1 MTSKETG
8 LPESP
13 RSPTARIVSR
23 LDPLERRQPDL
34 SVLYVYRFCGLGGVE
49 TSITTK
55 LRALAPFR
63 VDARAL
69 FLEHYGVGSEEIARS
84 PGVLFGLGIPE
95 IERLLRKVE
104 IVVVTDFPE
113 FLDVIASSG
122 SSARV
127 VFESHASYPPALER
141 FYSRLESRSI
151 SAIVVPSEFNRR
163 LMLRFGISRDD
174 VHVIPNAVDATTF
187 RPANPS
193 RDVLARLGS
202 AAAPLVVWVGRLEDQ
217 KSPLEFVRIGIGLL
231 REERGFRFAF
241 VGDTPQYEDSVAE
254 IRREIP
260 PQLRDAFRFLRG
272 VAPSEMPDI
281 YNAAR
286 VSGGCLVS
294 TSLNESQ
301 PMIFL
306 EAMACECPVV
316 SSRVGGVPEILE
328 DGRTGRLY
336 DLGDDETARLAIVE
350 LADSGRRPTRQSMT
364 RRAHAAV
371 RERHA
376 LSSIGARYRELFDS
390 IR

>member
-1 MTSKETG
+1 MASKETG
-8 LPESP
+8 LPEIS
-13 RSPTARIVSR
+13 RSRIGRIVSR
-23 LDPLERRQPDL
+23 LYPLERRQPDL

-63 VDARAL
+63 ADARAL

-95 IERLLRKVE
+95 IERLLREVD

-127 VFESHASYPPALER
+127 VFESHASYPPALPR

-163 LMLRFGISRDD
+163 LMLQFGISRDD
-174 VHVIPNAVDATTF
+174 VHVIPNAVDARTF

-193 RDVLARLGS
+193 ADVLARVGAS
-202 AAAPLVVWVGRLEDQ
+202 AAPLIVWVGRLEDQ

-231 REERGFRFAF
+231 REERAF

-254 IRREIP
+254 IREEIP
-260 PQLRDAFRFLRG
+260 PQFHGAFLFLRG
-272 VAPSEMPDI
+272 VVPSRMPDV

-301 PMIFL
+301 PMVFL

-316 SSRVGGVPEILE
+316 STRVGGVPEILE
-328 DGRTGRLY
+328 DGRTGHLY
-336 DLGDDETARLAIVE
+336 DPGDDETARLAIVE
-350 LADSGRRPTRQSMT
+350 LADPGRRRSRQSMT
-364 RRAHAAV
+364 RRARAAV
-371 RERHA
+371 RARHA
-376 LSSIGARYRELFDS
+376 LSSVGARYRELFDG